1 VSNKPSTFQAPVLPC
16 FPWLTD
22 VQWSIYTVFFAAQKD
37 ASVGLINLGNTCY
50 MNSTIQCLHSV
61 PELKDALSLYKPQDG
76 IGSDNNHKLALAAKA
91 LFKEL
96 DTSYKPVMPFNFLM
110 VRAPVLSV

>member
-1 VSNKPSTFQAPVLPC
+1 LALLSLVLPC

-22 VQWSIYTVFFAAQKD
+22 FEGSIHTALFAAQKD

-76 IGSDNNHKLALAAKA
+76 ISSDNNHKLALAAKA

-110 VRAPVLSV
+110 VGARALSF